1 MREPLEMGFEIER
14 CIRIHYDRFKGNN
27 RKGCRTSDPENVFA
41 PLVVLVHQPGS
52 AANRSLES
60 EWRAPGAVNAR
71 GMPRAFAASRMYVL
85 KAPQKT
91 QRDAWVVS
99 VG

>member
-1 MREPLEMGFEIER
+1 MIVLRETTE
-14 CIRIHYDRFKGNN
+14 KGVEQAT
-27 RKGCRTSDPENVFA
+27 RRMSSRLLLCWST
-41 PLVVLVHQPGS
+41 GS
-52 AANRSLES
+52 AANRFLES

-91 QRDAWVVS
+91 QRDTSVVS